1 MESINP
7 VFYGSQCAVAS
18 YPENCG
24 ETQLRNTSSRHR
36 DGIEE
41 INHARNEEDQI
52 RVLEEL
58 KQQNRMI
65 LTKQALQQSFLYV
78 LAFFLVYLGPVIH
91 IFQIILGKS
100 KSETEWRFWLVSTVS
115 SLGGVFNILIYN
127 RPKVLKLQETYPT
140 LTYLVLLA
148 VIVVSGG
155 EIPSMEDLREA
166 LQNDN
171 EDDDGLSIDED
182 IVEEN
187 RNRLSFDLDIS
198 IASEF
203 INSRYSNL

>member
-1 MESINP
+1 M
-7 VFYGSQCAVAS
+7 
-18 YPENCG
+18 
-24 ETQLRNTSSRHR
+24 
-36 DGIEE
+36 
-41 INHARNEEDQI
+41 
-52 RVLEEL
+52 
-58 KQQNRMI
+58 
-65 LTKQALQQSFLYV
+65 
-78 LAFFLVYLGPVIH
+78 
-91 IFQIILGKS
+91 
-100 KSETEWRFWLVSTVS
+100 
-115 SLGGVFNILIYN
+115 
-127 RPKVLKLQETYPT
+127 
-140 LTYLVLLA
+140 TYLELLA

-155 EIPSMEDLREA
+155 EIPSMADLREA